1 MCWTLQSAPTTTG
14 VGTERKGNL
23 MTADLAIFPPPA
35 AARRSPA
42 AEARHLHPAALPR
55 WRALLGL
62 RWQQR
67 LERVTE
73 LSLAYHDAQEAAVD
87 AGSGQGARLAARRRA
102 SQTLRRAVA
111 ERLALA
117 EIEAA
122 LARLA
127 AGRFGWC
134 ELCGAAI
141 TTARLAEIPQ
151 ARYCPACES

>member
-1 MCWTLQSAPTTTG
+1 
-14 VGTERKGNL
+14 

-55 WRALLGL
+55 WRALLGF
-62 RWQQR
+62 RWQER
-67 LERVTE
+67 LERLTE
-73 LSLAYHDAQEAAVD
+73 LSLAYHDAREAAAD
-87 AGSGQGARLAARRRA
+87 AGSGRDVRLAAQRRA
-102 SQTLRRAVA
+102 GATLRRAVA
-111 ERLALA
+111 ARLALA

-134 ELCGAAI
+134 EQCGAAI
-141 TTARLAEIPQ
+141 ATARLAETPQ
-151 ARYCPACES
+151 ARYCTACER

>member
-1 MCWTLQSAPTTTG
+1 
-14 VGTERKGNL
+14 

-55 WRALLGL
+55 WRELLGF
-62 RWQQR
+62 RWQER
-67 LERVTE
+67 LERVTA
-73 LSLAYHDAQEAAVD
+73 LSLAYHDAEEAAAD
-87 AGSGQGARLAARRRA
+87 DGSGRTARRAARRRA
-102 SQTLRRAVA
+102 SATLHRAVG
-111 ERLALA
+111 ERLVLA

-134 ELCGAAI
+134 EQCSTAI
-141 TTARLAEIPQ
+141 TTARLAETQ
-151 ARYCPACES
+151 EARYCSACER